1 MGVDST
7 MHHAERAQDPAVAPG
22 HPRDAP
28 PRIGLTT
35 YRERAAWGVWDEP
48 ADLLPASYADAVA
61 GAGGIAMLLPPLGA
75 DAAAVVAVLDGL
87 HGLVLT
93 GGADVDPARYAADR
107 HERTGA
113 PRSDR
118 DAWETALALAALDRK
133 LPLFAICRG
142 MQVLNVALGGSLIQ
156 HLPDAVGHEDH
167 SPTPGQHARHEVR
180 LDPGSRIAAL
190 IGERAT
196 VATYHHQ
203 AVDRLADGL
212 TPTGWAAD
220 GTVEAVECR
229 GAVGWVLGVQWHPEV
244 HDGAALFEDFVV
256 ASATYRAATTS
267 EVR

>member
-1 MGVDST
+1 MAST
-7 MHHAERAQDPAVAPG
+7 KHTDRAHDLAVALG
-22 HPRDAP
+22 HPRHAL
-28 PRIGLTT
+28 PRVGLTT

-61 GAGGIAMLLPPLGA
+61 AAGGIAMLLPPSSAA
-75 DAAAVVAVLDGL
+75 DAAAAVAVLDGL

-113 PRSDR
+113 TRPDR

-133 LPLFAICRG
+133 MPLFAICRG

-156 HLPDAVGHEDH
+156 HLPDAVGNEDH

-180 LDPGSRIAAL
+180 LDPGSRVAAL
-190 IGERAT
+190 VGECAT

-203 AVDRLADGL
+203 GVDRLADGL
-212 TPTGWAAD
+212 TATGWAAD

-229 GAVGWVLGVQWHPEV
+229 GAGWVLGVQWHPEV
-244 HDGAALFEDFVV
+244 HDGAALFEDFVA

-267 EVR
+267 GVR